1 VTLSGG
7 KDLKYQRIIGE
18 LKRQIL
24 EGTLKPH
31 SKVPSTKQLQEI
43 YGVSSITAIR
53 ALRDLTTEG
62 VIYQKPGVGSFVTDR
77 GPDLAGGTHGGLLPD
92 TVRTRLIGLV
102 FSQILDSFYPE
113 VIDGIEEVL
122 NPDGYHLI
130 LKQTK
135 DDMRTE
141 FHHLDSLM
149 KEGVAGII
157 LACSADDVFAQNVK
171 FIRDSARC
179 PFIVIDSYLE
189 NMDIDGVVADEVG
202 GSAMAV
208 KYLGSLG
215 HKRIAHISGKMG
227 DPTAVAQLKGYQVAM
242 TELGLPLNPKFV
254 HGFGLARRDGYESMR
269 HFLEMEEVPTAVFCA
284 SDRSAAGAY
293 QAIYEAGLRVGTDIS
308 VVGFGD
314 VNLATRLTPPLTS
327 IHRDG
332 KRLGRVSAEMLLRKI
347 EASRV
352 DSEGRMIFLETSLV
366 ERKSCGPPKEMAA
379 P

>member
-1 VTLSGG
+1 VKPSGG

-24 EGTLKPH
+24 EGALRPH
-31 SKVPSTKQLQEI
+31 GKVPSTKQLQEI

-53 ALRDLTTEG
+53 ALRDLTAEG

-77 GPDLAGGTHGGLLPD
+77 GIELAGSAHGSPLAD

-171 FIRDSARC
+171 FIRDAAKC
-179 PFIVIDSYLE
+179 PFVVIDSYLE

-202 GSAMAV
+202 GAASAV
-208 KYLGSLG
+208 KYLASLG
-215 HKRIAHISGKMG
+215 HRKIAHISGKMG
-227 DPTAVAQLKGYQVAM
+227 DPTAVAQLKGYQMAM
-242 TELGLPLNPKFV
+242 TEAGLPLSPKLV

-269 HFLEMEEVPTAVFCA
+269 HFLEMEDVPTGVFCA

-293 QAIYEAGLRVGTDIS
+293 QAIYEAGLRVGSDIS

-332 KRLGRVSAEMLLRKI
+332 KRLGRVAAEMLLRKI

-352 DSEGRMIFLETSLV
+352 DSDGRMIFLETQLV
-366 ERKSCGPPKEMAA
+366 ERKSCSPPKQD
-379 P
+379 PPQ